1 MANPITF
8 PNGSV
13 FYPDQNFFVLGNG
26 MMVPNGPN
34 AQADIQRF
42 SQIPTPKPGGSIFDN
57 PSLAQ
62 GASRFPNGSVYFPNG
77 DFYVLANG
85 RTVANTSNVGTFLTQ
100 FNAMPPLTD
109 AQGRQLPPGVKPPTA
124 PPPGTPPG
132 RPVITPIPPPG
143 TPVDPRPGSPI
154 TKVDGSPVAPTTPTT
169 PPPTPPNNFDKG
181 QVAPNAMPGDYYTP
195 TASRFPGDKA
205 FNPYAGQRGGL
216 TGGLGAPT
224 VYDPLGIGQDNYGGG
239 PYPAGSPGSNQN
251 IYSMTGANAAT
262 GYNGPLE
269 EGVVGG
275 QGGYGVGMV
284 APEYTGP
291 QFDDPR
297 QVVKAMRRQ
306 ERLLNQPAQAV
317 AATNVASPTPLASGW
332 GFNSPNAAKAAFAAA
347 GGTRDTW
354 RALRG
359 AGADADAA
367 AAATPAA
374 AGAAT
379 GGAAPAATAAPAQN
393 LSAAANGGFD
403 WSKYYAQHPSVG
415 GVAQTPGAAAPSYT
429 TPDGRMIMADP
440 NSFTSSKFGDLVLGS
455 GGNNLQYKVNDGGGQ
470 YGYTAQGGWEP
481 WNEANAHN
489 YVDPTQQ
496 QYSSGAGQL
505 YRTMGGGSLGN
516 DPNGQPVT
524 KAPIPGDTGVYTDLQ
539 GKTPYQANQTANWK
553 WS

>member
-26 MMVPNGPN
+26 MMVPNGPS

-42 SQIPTPKPGGSIFDN
+42 SKIPTPKPGGSIFDN

-85 RTVANTSNVGTFLTQ
+85 RTVANTSNVGSFLTQ
-100 FNAMPPLTD
+100 FNSMPPLTD
-109 AQGRQLPPGVKPPTA
+109 AQGRQLPPGVKPPSA

-143 TPVDPRPGSPI
+143 TPKDPRPDSPI
-154 TKVDGSPVAPTTPTT
+154 TKVDGSPVGPTTPGT
-169 PPPTPPNNFDKG
+169 PAPTSKDNFNKG
-181 QVAPNAMPGDYYTP
+181 QVAPNAMPGDYYKP
-195 TASRFPGDKA
+195 TASRFPGDQG
-205 FNPYAGQRGGL
+205 FNPYAGQRGGRGGL

-239 PYPAGSPGSNQN
+239 AYPAGSPGSNQN
-251 IYSMTGANAAT
+251 NYSMTGANAAT

-275 QGGYGVGMV
+275 QGGYGMGMV

-306 ERLLNQPAQAV
+306 ERLLNQPTQAV
-317 AATNVASPTPLASGW
+317 GATNVASPTPLASGW

-374 AGAAT
+374 AGAAA

-403 WSKYYAQHPSVG
+403 WNKYYAQHPSVG
-415 GVAQTPGAAAPSYT
+415 GVAQTPGVATSST
-429 TPDGRMIMADP
+429 MTPDGRLITADP
-440 NSFTSSKFGDLVLGS
+440 GSFTSGFGDLVQSSS
-455 GGNNLQYKVNDGGGQ
+455 GIGNQYKINNGGGA
-470 YGYTAQGGWEP
+470 YGYDPTKGWET
-481 WNEANAHN
+481 WSDANAHN

-496 QYSSGAGQL
+496 QYASGAGQL
-505 YRTMGGGSLGN
+505 YRTQGQA
-516 DPNGQPVT
+516 PNA
-524 KAPIPGDTGVYTDLQ
+524 APRPGDTGLYTDAQ
-539 GKTPYQANQTANWK
+539 GKNPYQANQTANWK